1 MSSLTEKYVAQVVRR
16 LPENNRADIAREIT
30 ATLSDMADARLAA
43 DEYPSPAAAEAAER
57 AALEELGD
65 PSRLALRYS
74 ESPRYLIGPELFPVF
89 TRLTAWLLPI
99 VAVSALAVNALVYVL
114 ATPEPAVGGM
124 IGTMVGNSILA
135 VLLAVAVVTVLLAL
149 AERLLSEKD
158 KAQLAAPAT
167 RSGWSVDD
175 LLREPP
181 VREIARPEP
190 IASLVILAVMALVPF
205 LPTSFFYVGHLN
217 GGGGFLN
224 PALWDGWIPAY
235 LGFLAAFALI
245 EIWRLASGRWSTAML
260 ATMMV
265 ADVAFAAFLTAAFLS
280 QDVLDPALFAGSGG
294 EPGWYQGAAV
304 VLIWVVTVWD
314 QLATVKAYR
323 EAQSLRPVGPR

>member
-16 LPENNRADIAREIT
+16 LPENSRADIAREIT
-30 ATLSDMADARLAA
+30 ATLSDMADARLGG
-43 DEYPSPAAAEAAER
+43 DEYASPASAEAAER

-89 TRLTAWLLPI
+89 TRLMAWLLPI
-99 VAVSALAVNALVYVL
+99 VAASALAVNALVYVL

-124 IGTMVGNSILA
+124 IGVMVGNGVLA
-135 VLLAVAVVTVLLAL
+135 VLIAIAVVTVLLAL
-149 AERLLSEKD
+149 AERILPEKD
-158 KAQLAAPAT
+158 KAQLTAPAT

-175 LLREPP
+175 LVRERP

-190 IASLVILAVMALVPF
+190 VASLVILAVMALLPF

-217 GGGGFLN
+217 DDGGFLN

-235 LGFLAAFALI
+235 LGFLMVFALI
-245 EIWRLASGRWSTAML
+245 EAWRLTSGRWSTAML
-260 ATMMV
+260 ATMIV
-265 ADVAFAAFLTAAFLS
+265 ADAAFAVFLTIAFLS
-280 QDVLDPALFAGSGG
+280 QEVLDPALFTATGG

-304 VLIWVVTVWD
+304 VLIWAVTVWD
-314 QLATVKAYR
+314 QVATVKAYR
-323 EAQSLRPVGPR
+323 EARSLRPAARR